1 MDRSDTTNA
10 VAIELRR
17 LKPVQWTRTEAERV
31 LELWRAS
38 GRPLQTFARKHD
50 LVPQRL
56 RRWRDLLGVPRPQ
69 SPLGL
74 VPAVIVGTPGA
85 GRDAGAGSPAVVVR
99 VPGGG
104 AVEVVAPERVAPAW
118 VAALVVALETSA

>member
-1 MDRSDTTNA
+1 MDRSDTTDV
-10 VAIELRR
+10 VAAELRR
-17 LKPVQWTRTEAERV
+17 LKPLQWTQTEAERV

-38 GRPLQTFARKHD
+38 GRPLQTFARQHG

-69 SPLGL
+69 TTLSL
-74 VPAVIVGTPGA
+74 VPAVIVGTPRGA
-85 GRDAGAGSPAVVVR
+85 GDAATGSPAVVVQ
-99 VPGGG
+99 VAGGG

-118 VAALVVALETSA
+118 VAALVVALEPRA